1 VVDYEHR
8 PWLTLR
14 FRNKA
19 QWRNARKVARS
30 YGLTLSETMRR
41 LFDEAHARLGA
52 EKACIPQMLTWPPE
66 EADTPEGSVPSDAD
80 Q

>member
-1 VVDYEHR
+1 
-8 PWLTLR
+8 
-14 FRNKA
+14 
-19 QWRNARKVARS
+19 
-30 YGLTLSETMRR
+30 MRR